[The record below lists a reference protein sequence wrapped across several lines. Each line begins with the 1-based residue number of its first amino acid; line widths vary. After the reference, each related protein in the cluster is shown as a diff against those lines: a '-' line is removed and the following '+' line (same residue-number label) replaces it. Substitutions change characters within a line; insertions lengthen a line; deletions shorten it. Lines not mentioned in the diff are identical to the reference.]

1 MQCIRMKACVWQI
14 TLIVGLTLCVSIG
27 YAEILFHDDFER
39 QEIDLAKWVPR
50 VSWGLKKNDTR
61 HDVLDR
67 RVLDVW
73 GGGAGLTLTDF
84 PEEFDY
90 YADFN
95 AKNGGSL
102 GFVFHARNDKY
113 FYMHEISTAGSKHA
127 PQHIGWHINLENNW
141 SVERTPF
148 ADEKKRRQNVW
159 YRVKF
164 EVRKNYKFKAYLGK
178 VGAKWNSLVFVGE
191 WSDSEQRYET
201 GKIGFYTLG
210 GNRGAAAHHAQL
222 DNIFVTTPEFNIFPV
237 EPKDKLAITWGDLKT
252 Q

>member
-1 MQCIRMKACVWQI
+1 M
-14 TLIVGLTLCVSIG
+14 
-27 YAEILFHDDFER
+27 
-39 QEIDLAKWVPR
+39 
-50 VSWGLKKNDTR
+50 
-61 HDVLDR
+61 
-67 RVLDVW
+67 
-73 GGGAGLTLTDF
+73 
-84 PEEFDY
+84 
-90 YADFN
+90 
-95 AKNGGSL
+95 

-127 PQHIGWHINLENNW
+127 PQHMGWHINLENNW

-164 EVRKNYKFKAYLGK
+164 EVRKNYKFKVYLGR

-210 GNRGAAAHHAQL
+210 GNRGAAAHHAQF